1 MTDEEMACK
10 AICDSIP
17 CKTMC
22 TKCKCYIAGFKAGRE
37 TEREYVKNN
46 AFTSM
51 KRASKTVQS
60 SSTMSNLP
68 KQKKLL
74 KRF

>member
-10 AICDSIP
+10 AICNSIP

-22 TKCKCYIAGFKAGRE
+22 TKCKGYIAGFKAG
-37 TEREYVKNN
+37 REYVKNN

-51 KRASKTVQS
+51 KERGPFPFGK
-60 SSTMSNLP
+60 
-68 KQKKLL
+68 
-74 KRF
+74 